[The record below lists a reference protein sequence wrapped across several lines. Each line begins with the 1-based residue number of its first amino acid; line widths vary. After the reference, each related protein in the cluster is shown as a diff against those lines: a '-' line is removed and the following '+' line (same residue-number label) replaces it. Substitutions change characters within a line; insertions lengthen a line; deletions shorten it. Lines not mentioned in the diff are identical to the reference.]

1 MSVIMVA
8 IVVGVL
14 LGAGTYLILREAPIN
29 LVIGLTLLSYG
40 VNLLLFTSSRLQD
53 LLPPIVDKKDPPD
66 PATIADPLPQ
76 ALILTAI
83 VISFAVTAFTVILVY
98 RRQDLGMGQV
108 ADTDGRPDSP
118 EHECDGDPSANGAGP
133 SVSDPTDENA
143 EDYEW
148 LELADGPR
156 GDRP

>member
-1 MSVIMVA
+1 MTVIMVA
-8 IVVGVL
+8 VVVGVL
-14 LGAGTYLILREAPIN
+14 LGGGTYLILREAPIN

-53 LLPPIVDKKDPPD
+53 LLPPIVDKKATPD
-66 PATIADPLPQ
+66 PEAIADPLPQ

-83 VISFAVTAFTVILVY
+83 VISFAVTAFTVILVN
-98 RRQDLGMGQV
+98 RRLDLGMGSV

-118 EHECDGDPSANGAGP
+118 EHECTAEASANGEAR
-133 SVSDPTDENA
+133 SVSDPTDDDA

-148 LELADGPR
+148 LELADNRR
-156 GDRP
+156 GEPS